1 MLKSRQDYTLFLTE
15 EGKVFGCGSLKN
27 GKLGLVVNVEEE
39 MSLSVPRQIGLK
51 SILFKNIVEVKAG
64 YEHTLAL
71 NFEMEEGAD
80 SLISNKQG
88 RIFTFGASAQ
98 GVLGQGKQGVSIEG
112 IPYLIK
118 KLEFY
123 FAPELKNRN
132 VNVFVMPRPG
142 KQVRNEDKPG
152 QPCPR

>member
-1 MLKSRQDYTLFLTE
+1 
-15 EGKVFGCGSLKN
+15 
-27 GKLGLVVNVEEE
+27 
-39 MSLSVPRQIGLK
+39 MSLSVPRQIGQK
-51 SILFKNIVEVKAG
+51 SILFKNIVEIKAG

-71 NFEMEEGAD
+71 NYEMEEGAD

-98 GVLGQGKQGVSIEG
+98 GVLGQGKRGVSIEG

-118 KLEFY
+118 KHEFY

-132 VNVFVMPRPG
+132 VNVFLMPRPG
-142 KQVRNEDKPG
+142 KQARNDEKGNPA
-152 QPCPR
+152 PR